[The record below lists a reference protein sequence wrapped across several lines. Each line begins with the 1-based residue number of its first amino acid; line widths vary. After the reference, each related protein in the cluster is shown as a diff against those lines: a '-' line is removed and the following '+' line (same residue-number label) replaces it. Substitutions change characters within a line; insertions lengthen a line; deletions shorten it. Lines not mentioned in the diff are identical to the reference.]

1 MAEIKN
7 TNPDQKDDRTV
18 SDLWQAV
25 LQSIKSEV
33 PPATYKTWFKD
44 TFITSY
50 KNNEVSVG
58 VPSEFVRNWL
68 QEKYRTMVLKKLRDE
83 HPSIRSVQFSIS
95 RKRVPRQ
102 STAKQKLV
110 PEKNSSMPLQN
121 FYVDRK
127 NNLNP
132 RYTFDTFVI
141 GPFNELAYAAAQA
154 VIKNPG
160 TGYNP
165 LFIYGKTGHGKTHL
179 IQAVGNYIKDNYEL
193 GVFYLTSE
201 KFAVD
206 YINAVKTQ
214 SVNAF
219 KEKYRRYDVLIM
231 DDIQFLANKEK
242 TQEELFHLFNF
253 LYDNNRQ
260 IVFSSDMHPN
270 YVNGLEDRLRSRFA
284 AGMIVDIPS
293 PDHESRIALLQ
304 AKSQAGGVR
313 LEADIIEFLA
323 NAVEGNVRELEGVI
337 NSIVVQT
344 QLKDRPL
351 SLNEIKNLIRNSV
364 KSKKTVSVENIIQIV
379 ADYFNIEPDLILKK
393 TRRKEV
399 VRPRQ
404 ITMYILREDFSIA
417 YPTIGQKLGGRDHTT
432 VIHSYEKI
440 KGELKTDSELVQ
452 QLVQI
457 RTMI

>member
-1 MAEIKN
+1 
-7 TNPDQKDDRTV
+7 
-18 SDLWQAV
+18 
-25 LQSIKSEV
+25 
-33 PPATYKTWFKD
+33 
-44 TFITSY
+44 
-50 KNNEVSVG
+50 
-58 VPSEFVRNWL
+58 
-68 QEKYRTMVLKKLRDE
+68 
-83 HPSIRSVQFSIS
+83 
-95 RKRVPRQ
+95 
-102 STAKQKLV
+102 
-110 PEKNSSMPLQN
+110 
-121 FYVDRK
+121 
-127 NNLNP
+127 
-132 RYTFDTFVI
+132 
-141 GPFNELAYAAAQA
+141 
-154 VIKNPG
+154 
-160 TGYNP
+160 
-165 LFIYGKTGHGKTHL
+165 
-179 IQAVGNYIKDNYEL
+179 
-193 GVFYLTSE
+193 
-201 KFAVD
+201 
-206 YINAVKTQ
+206 
-214 SVNAF
+214 
-219 KEKYRRYDVLIM
+219 
-231 DDIQFLANKEK
+231 
-242 TQEELFHLFNF
+242 
-253 LYDNNRQ
+253 
-260 IVFSSDMHPN
+260 
-270 YVNGLEDRLRSRFA
+270 VNGLEDRLRSRFA

>member
-1 MAEIKN
+1 MS
-7 TNPDQKDDRTV
+7 TSNPDDRTL
-18 SDLWQAV
+18 SDLWEAV
-25 LQSIKSEV
+25 LLSIESDV

-44 TFITSY
+44 TFITSF
-50 KNNEVSVG
+50 KNNEVSVA
-58 VPSEFVRNWL
+58 VPSEFVRSWL
-68 QEKYRTMVLKKLRDE
+68 DEKYRTMMLKKLRDE

-95 RKRVPRQ
+95 RKRTPRQ
-102 STAKQKLV
+102 STARQKLV
-110 PEKNSSMPLQN
+110 PEKNANLQLQN
-121 FYVDRK
+121 YYIDRK

-132 RYTFDTFVI
+132 RYTFESFVI
-141 GPFNELAYAAAQA
+141 GPFNELAHAAAQA

-160 TGYNP
+160 TSYNP

-179 IQAVGNYIKDNYEL
+179 IQSVGNFIKDNYEL
-193 GVFYLTSE
+193 TVYYLTSE
-201 KFAVD
+201 KFTVD

-231 DDIQFLANKEK
+231 DDIQFMANKEK
-242 TQEELFHLFNF
+242 TQEELFHLFNY
-253 LYDNNRQ
+253 LYDNNKQ

-270 YVNGLEDRLRSRFA
+270 YVTGLEDRLRSRFS

-293 PDHESRIALLQ
+293 PDHESRVALLQ
-304 AKSQAGGVR
+304 AKSLGGGVR
-313 LEADIIEFLA
+313 LEKDIIDFLA
-323 NAVEGNVRELEGVI
+323 NAIEGNVRELEGVV
-337 NSIVVQT
+337 NSVVVQT

-351 SLNEIKNLIRNSV
+351 SLNEVKNLVRNSIKTK
-364 KSKKTVSVENIIQIV
+364 KSVSVENIIQVV
-379 ADYFNIEPDLILKK
+379 ADYFGIEPELILKK

-404 ITMYILREDFSIA
+404 ITMYILREDYSIA
-417 YPTIGQKLGGRDHTT
+417 YPTIGQKMGGRDHTT

-440 KGELKTDSELVQ
+440 KNELKTDSELTQ
-452 QLVQI
+452 QIAQL